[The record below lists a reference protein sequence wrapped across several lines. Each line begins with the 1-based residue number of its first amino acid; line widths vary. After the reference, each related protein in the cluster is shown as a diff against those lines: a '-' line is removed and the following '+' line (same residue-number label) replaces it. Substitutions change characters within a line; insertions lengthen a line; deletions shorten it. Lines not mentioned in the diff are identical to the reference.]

1 MIAKMLNPVPHMEI
15 DTTHI
20 TEINS
25 QFFPLF
31 SKSMIKTVSNG
42 CTNTPIVISVTD
54 NIKRKKF
61 DGLCNFLL
69 IINVNITK
77 AFPNV
82 AKKLVTM
89 LINRYNSFSGKLK
102 FGKNTVHLSIISLN

>member
-15 DTTHI
+15 DTTRI
-20 TEINS
+20 TEITS
-25 QFFPLF
+25 QCCPLF
-31 SKSMIKTVSNG
+31 PKSMINTLING
-42 CTNTPIVISVTD
+42 CTNAPIVISVTD
-54 NIKRKKF
+54 SIKRKIF

-82 AKKLVTM
+82 AKTLVTM
-89 LINRYNSFSGKLK
+89 LINRYNTFNGKLK
-102 FGKNTVHLSIISLN
+102 FGKKTMHLSIISLN